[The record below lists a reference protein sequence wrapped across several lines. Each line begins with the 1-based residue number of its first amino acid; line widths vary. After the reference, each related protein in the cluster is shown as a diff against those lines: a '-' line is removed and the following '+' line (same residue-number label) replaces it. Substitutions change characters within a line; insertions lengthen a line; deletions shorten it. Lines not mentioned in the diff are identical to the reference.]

1 MTPLISLG
9 CGPAN
14 DLIEASFDSV
24 AYHRIVGVWE
34 GSLAQVNLRIVVH
47 IADEEGALMVR
58 FDSPDQN
65 KYGIVADSVAF
76 DSARLSF
83 HVDSINASYTGTLS
97 DDGSTIQGRWEQSVV
112 LDLDLKRA
120 DKNSDQYRKVQ
131 HRKQNPTPP
140 FPYEIED
147 VVFSGGAPGVT
158 LAGTLTLPNATDEA
172 PVVVLVTGSGAQDR
186 DETIAGHKP
195 FWVLADY
202 LTRQGIGVLR
212 YDDRGYGEST
222 GDIATATTVDFADDA
237 HAAVSYLGS
246 RPEVVAG
253 RIGVVGHSE
262 GGNVVAML
270 AGREA
275 PIACGVLMAG
285 PAVSGE
291 HIHQRQVRLII
302 ERLSFPISADLFEKL
317 AAMNRSLYVA
327 ARTNVSLDERRSLAR
342 DAYRSALRGFDE
354 IERKL
359 LNLDDEVQV
368 DAIVTDWFRYFL
380 DYDPRDDLEALK
392 IPLLALYGA
401 LDLQVPPEQS
411 VPVLEKIKAQHGKI
425 EIMTFPELNHLFQH
439 ATTGLPSEYA
449 TIEET
454 LALEVML
461 TMKDWILANC

>member
-1 MTPLISLG
+1 MTPFLFLG

-14 DLIEASFDSV
+14 DSSEPAFGSLTLD
-24 AYHRIVGVWE
+24 RIVGVWE

-47 IADEEGALMVR
+47 IADEEGGLTVR

-65 KYGIVADSVAF
+65 VYGIVADSV
-76 DSARLSF
+76 DSDGAHLSF
-83 HVDSINASYTGTLS
+83 SVDSINASYTGTLS

-120 DKNSDQYRKVQ
+120 DKHSVQ
-131 HRKQNPTPP
+131 HRKQNPNPP
-140 FPYEIED
+140 FPYKIED

-158 LAGTLTLPNATDEA
+158 LAGTLTLPAETDEA

-186 DETIAGHKP
+186 DETVVGHKP

-212 YDDRGYGEST
+212 YDDRGFGQST
-222 GDIATATTVDFADDA
+222 GNFAMATTVDFADDA
-237 HAAVSYLGS
+237 DAAVSYLGS
-246 RPEVVAG
+246 RTEVVAS

-262 GGNVVAML
+262 GGNVVSML
-270 AGREA
+270 AGRDA

-291 HIHQRQVRLII
+291 HIHQRQVGLII
-302 ERLSFPISADLFEKL
+302 ERQPFPISADLIEEL

-327 ARTNVSLDERRSLAR
+327 ARTNVSLDERRLLAR

-359 LNLDDEVQV
+359 LNLDDELQV
-368 DAIVTDWFRYFL
+368 DAMVTDWFRYFL

-392 IPLLALYGA
+392 IPLLAMYGA
-401 LDLQVPPEQS
+401 LDLQVPPQQS
-411 VPVLEKIKAQHGKI
+411 VPVLEKINAQHGKI

-454 LALEVML
+454 LAPEVMRA
-461 TMKDWILANC
+461 MKDWILANC

>member
-1 MTPLISLG
+1 MTPLFFLG

-14 DLIEASFDSV
+14 DLSEASFDSV
-24 AYHRIVGVWE
+24 AHHRVVGVWE

-65 KYGIVADSVAF
+65 AYGIAADSVAF
-76 DSARLSF
+76 DSVRLSF
-83 HVDSINASYTGTLS
+83 RVDSINASYTGTLS
-97 DDGSTIQGRWEQSVV
+97 DDGSMIQGRWEQSLV

-120 DKNSDQYRKVQ
+120 DKRSVQ

-158 LAGTLTLPNATDEA
+158 LAGTLTLPAETDEA
-172 PVVVLVTGSGAQDR
+172 PVVVLVTGSGAHDR
-186 DETIAGHKP
+186 DETIVGHKP

-212 YDDRGYGEST
+212 YDDRGFGQST
-222 GDIATATTVDFADDA
+222 GNIATATTADFADDA

-246 RPEVVAG
+246 RTDVVTS

-262 GGNVVAML
+262 GGNVVSML

-275 PIACGVLMAG
+275 PIACGVLMAA

-302 ERLSFPISADLFEKL
+302 ERQPFPISADLIEKL
-317 AAMNRSLYVA
+317 AAMNRSLYRA

-342 DAYRSALRGFDE
+342 DAYRSALQGFDE
-354 IERKL
+354 VERKL
-359 LNLDDEVQV
+359 LYLDDEVQV

-411 VPVLEKIKAQHGKI
+411 VPVLEKINAQHGKI

-454 LALEVML
+454 LALEVMR

>member
-1 MTPLISLG
+1 MTPFLFFG

-14 DLIEASFDSV
+14 DSSEPAFGSV
-24 AYHRIVGVWE
+24 TLDRIVGVWE

-47 IADEEGALMVR
+47 ITDEEGGLTVR

-65 KYGIVADSVAF
+65 AYGIVADSV
-76 DSARLSF
+76 DSDGAHLSF
-83 HVDSINASYTGTLS
+83 SVDSINASYTGTLS
-97 DDGSTIQGRWEQSVV
+97 DDGSTIQGRWEQSAV
-112 LDLDLKRA
+112 LDLDLTRA
-120 DKNSDQYRKVQ
+120 DENSVQ
-131 HRKQNPTPP
+131 HRKQNPKPP
-140 FPYEIED
+140 FPYKVED
-147 VVFSGGAPGVT
+147 VGFPGGASGVA
-158 LAGTLTLPNATDEA
+158 LAGTLTLPAESDEA
-172 PVVVLVTGSGAQDR
+172 PFVVLVTGSGAQDR
-186 DETIAGHKP
+186 DETIVGHKP

-202 LTRQGIGVLR
+202 LTRHGIGVLR
-212 YDDRGYGEST
+212 YDDRGFGQST
-222 GDIATATTVDFADDA
+222 GNISTATTEDFADDA
-237 HAAVSYLGS
+237 RAAVSYLRS
-246 RPEVVAG
+246 RADVVAH

-262 GGNVVAML
+262 GGNVVSML

-302 ERLSFPISADLFEKL
+302 ERQPFPISADLIEKL
-317 AAMNRSLYVA
+317 AAMNRSLYSA
-327 ARTNVSLDERRSLAR
+327 ARTNVNYDERRVLAR
-342 DAYRSALRGFDE
+342 DLYQTALRGFDQV
-354 IERKL
+354 ERKL

-392 IPLLALYGA
+392 IPLLAMYGA

-411 VPVLEKIKAQHGKI
+411 VPVLEKINARHGKI
-425 EIMTFPELNHLFQH
+425 EIQTFPELNHLFQH

-454 LALEVML
+454 LAPEVMR